1 MYKTSNWKTQCLYV
15 YARQFFGSGGINGIK
30 PEEISVKLILQNWRS
45 PLENG
50 TSQELLER
58 FHLSYL
64 VTRLVIILEPSLFS
78 CVQSRSIPV
87 FHPLL
92 KMEWKRF
99 FFLIQKFYISANQ
112 LVGFY
117 IKTSS
122 QSQILNEN
130 EESSICVQVKVRR

>member
-64 VTRLVIILEPSLFS
+64 VTRLVIILEPSL
-78 CVQSRSIPV
+78 V
-87 FHPLL
+87 FLCSEQIHTSVPSPT
-92 KMEWKRF
+92 KNGMEEV
-99 FFLIQKFYISANQ
+99 FLIQKFYISANQ